1 MHLRCRRDAT
11 GVTFGGTGQP
21 MEVSEARQKGLCFK
35 CGMKGHIA
43 KFCPNCNKVEVRQM
57 IVGMTPEMRKLWM
70 DELKDVRGTR
80 IRVFTD
86 RGPTVGPRSY
96 GPYRRSAT
104 SWSISPSISH
114 FRIFHICSYF
124 ISPPHISYSTGTI
137 Q

>member
-70 DELKDVRGTR
+70 DELKDEKKDNGSTK
-80 IRVFTD
+80 D
-86 RGPTVGPRSY
+86 
-96 GPYRRSAT
+96 AT
-104 SWSISPSISH
+104 GFVTP
-114 FRIFHICSYF
+114 
-124 ISPPHISYSTGTI
+124 
-137 Q
+137 QQ